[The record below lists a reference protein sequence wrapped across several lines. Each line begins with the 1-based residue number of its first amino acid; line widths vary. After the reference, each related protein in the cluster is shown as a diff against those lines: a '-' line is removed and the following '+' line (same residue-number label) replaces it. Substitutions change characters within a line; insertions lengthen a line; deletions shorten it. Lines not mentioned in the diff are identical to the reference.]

1 MPPSCDARAKVCL
14 EDKALATQ
22 FDLTKDTDVVV
33 IGGGPGGYP
42 AAIRAAQLGA
52 RVVCVEADQLGGT
65 CLNWGCMPTK
75 TMIGSVAALHTLRH
89 AADFGL
95 SVENV
100 GFDFSKVM
108 GRKEKIVKQLT
119 GGVGYLLKK
128 HKIRHV
134 RGFGSVVD
142 ASTVKVTGSDGS
154 TETITTNAIVL
165 ATGSVPTKVPIP
177 GIEEADVWVPNS
189 EVGKRFVEG
198 KLADGAVWTS
208 NEAVSAKNVPAELVV
223 VGGGVIGCEFAF
235 TYNGF
240 GSKVTVLE
248 FLPRI
253 VATMDEDL
261 SKELDKILRKSGV
274 DIKTGVKVT
283 KVSKVDGRSVVSY
296 AGEDGVEQ
304 TVSADVVL
312 VATGRTPY
320 VDGLGLENVGIAV
333 GSPKGRKAIPVDDR
347 MRTSVPGIYA
357 VGDVVGSGLAHTAT
371 AEGLVAAETI
381 CGHEASMS
389 YKAIPSCIYTE
400 PELASVG
407 LTEAQARE
415 QGYDVA
421 VGRFDFRSLG
431 KALAINDNVGFVK
444 VVSESKYGE
453 ILGVHIIGPHATD
466 LIHEGVVS
474 IQLENTVEELMRT
487 VHAHPTLGEAIG
499 QAAEDVKGLAIDKG

>member
-1 MPPSCDARAKVCL
+1 MAVR
-14 EDKALATQ
+14 
-22 FDLTKDTDVVV
+22 FDSSKDTDVVV

-52 RVVCVEADQLGGT
+52 RVVCIEADKLGGT

-95 SVENV
+95 FADNV
-100 GFDFSKVM
+100 GVDFGKVM
-108 GRKEKIVKQLT
+108 SRKDKIVKQLT
-119 GGVGYLLKK
+119 GGVAYLLKK

-134 RGFGSVVD
+134 AGRGAIVD
-142 ASTVKVTGSDGS
+142 SKTVRVDKSDGTS
-154 TETITTNAIVL
+154 ETISTNAIVI

-177 GIEEADVWVPNS
+177 GLEDADVWVPNS
-189 EVGKRFVEG
+189 EVGKRFDAG
-198 KLADGAVWTS
+198 TIADGAVWTS
-208 NEAVSAKNVPAELVV
+208 NEAVSAKQVPGELVV

-235 TYNGF
+235 TYHALGA
-240 GSKVTVLE
+240 KVTILE
-248 FLPRI
+248 FLPRV
-253 VATMDEDL
+253 VATMDDDL
-261 SKELDKILRKSGV
+261 SKELDKVLRKSGV
-274 DIKTGVKVT
+274 EIKTGVKVT
-283 KVSKVDGRSVVSY
+283 RVATVSGKSNVY
-296 AGEDGVEQ
+296 FQGEDGVEQ
-304 TVSADVVL
+304 SVPADVVL
-312 VATGRTPY
+312 VATGRTPFTE
-320 VDGLGLENVGIAV
+320 GLGLENVGIEL
-333 GSPKGRKAIPVDDR
+333 GSPKGRRAIPVDDR
-347 MRTSVPGIYA
+347 MRTSVDGIYA
-357 VGDVVGSGLAHTAT
+357 IGDVVGSGLAHTAT

-381 CGHEASMS
+381 CGHDAKMS

-400 PELASVG
+400 PELAAVG

-415 QGYDVA
+415 QGYDVE

-444 VVSESKYGE
+444 VVADKQYGE

-499 QAAEDVKGLAIDKG
+499 QAAEDVKGMAIDKG